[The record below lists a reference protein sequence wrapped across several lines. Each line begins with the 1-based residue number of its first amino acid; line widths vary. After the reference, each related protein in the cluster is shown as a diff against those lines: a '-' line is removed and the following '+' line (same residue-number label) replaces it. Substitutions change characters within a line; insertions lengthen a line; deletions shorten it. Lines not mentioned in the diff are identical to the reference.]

1 MRREEFAGIN
11 IMLGLISLLR
21 KFGFYSTSNEKLLE
35 ILKQGRKIIYLK
47 SSLVEERKVARMG
60 MLKLRAMIEG
70 TGDFY
75 LREEETWVR
84 NTTALLVS
92 EKL

>member
-1 MRREEFAGIN
+1 
-11 IMLGLISLLR
+11 MLGLISLLR

-35 ILKQGRKIIYLK
+35 ILKQGRKMIYLK

-60 MLKLRAMIEG
+60 MLKLRAMTEG

>member
-1 MRREEFAGIN
+1 
-11 IMLGLISLLR
+11 MLGLISLLR

-35 ILKQGRKIIYLK
+35 ILKQGRKMIYLK

-60 MLKLRAMIEG
+60 MLKLRAMTEG

-84 NTTALLVS
+84 NTTALLMS